1 VSGPG
6 RPGWQARARSF
17 GAVAAEYAALRPGYP
32 ADALTFVLG
41 SRPRR
46 VLDLGAGTGLLSAV
60 LGAAGHEVVAV
71 DPSPEMLA
79 ELSARHPDIEAHVG
93 AAEQVPLPDRS
104 VDAVVAGQAAHWFD
118 PAPAAAE
125 LRRVLRPGGVVGLI
139 WNSRD
144 QRVPWLR
151 ALEELLEEENRN
163 SAADQRVVEAFIRLL
178 PAAAERFE
186 SGLVQTVTPEE
197 VVAGIGTRSYA
208 ATMGGAERAALLNRV
223 RGLLAAHP
231 DTRGRTRLELPYVTV
246 AHRLLPR

>member
-6 RPGWQARARSF
+6 EPGWQARARSF

-60 LGAAGHEVVAV
+60 LRAAGHEVVAV

-125 LRRVLRPGGVVGLI
+125 MRRVLRPGG
-139 WNSRD
+139 
-144 QRVPWLR
+144 
-151 ALEELLEEENRN
+151 
-163 SAADQRVVEAFIRLL
+163 RLL
-178 PAAAERFE
+178 FLEHVRSGDPARARLQDRMNWLNRMVVMCDCNRPTLAAIKQAGF
-186 SGLVQTVTPEE
+186 TVTTVEDTALPKAPKF
-197 VVAGIGTRSYA
+197 VSPAILGT
-208 ATMGGAERAALLNRV
+208 ATKPA
-223 RGLLAAHP
+223 
-231 DTRGRTRLELPYVTV
+231 
-246 AHRLLPR
+246 